1 MEVGPCQRRGLRL
14 GPRQCYLWLQ
24 VLHLGKHTRR
34 LRAAAV
40 AGLRGPAVSL
50 SPRLQ
55 HLRLQLAREQQES
68 SSQPESPVGESQSLH
83 SDYSRVSLP
92 FPLVLGHEGLHCW
105 TRGSGWGLCF
115 SRFSPGMLTSVS
127 DPLLSPR
134 LDHRRGPP
142 LPHNAPLLEPHPAR
156 QHQVSLAQGG
166 RARACLQ
173 GGSPRRHPHLPP
185 PHTCTAR
192 VRELP
197 GPHY

>member
-1 MEVGPCQRRGLRL
+1 MLPPSPACE
-14 GPRQCYLWLQ
+14 
-24 VLHLGKHTRR
+24 
-34 LRAAAV
+34 A
-40 AGLRGPAVSL
+40 PAVSL

-83 SDYSRVSLP
+83 SDSSRVSLP

-134 LDHRRGPP
+134 LDHHRGPP

-156 QHQVSLAQGG
+156 RHQVSLSGWAC
-166 RARACLQ
+166 ACLFT
-173 GGSPRRHPHLPP
+173 GWLTTATPP
-185 PHTCTAR
+185 PPTSTHMHDACQRT
-192 VRELP
+192 P
-197 GPHY
+197 GASLLERGDAIALGTPTPGLSKP